1 MFNLS
6 GRYML
11 VDFREIVHHDNKK
24 IIDFSVY
31 CVVKYK
37 GKKYYYINKSKE
49 DFLEFITNEEI
60 FVEELEP

>member
-1 MFNLS
+1 
-6 GRYML
+6 ML
-11 VDFREIVHHDNKK
+11 VDFREIVHHDNKR

-37 GKKYYYINKSKE
+37 GRKCYYINKTKE
-49 DFLEFITNEEI
+49 DCLIDLLEFITNEEI

>member
-1 MFNLS
+1 
-6 GRYML
+6 ML
-11 VDFREIVHHDNKK
+11 VDFREIIHHDNKR

-37 GKKYYYINKSKE
+37 GRKYYYINKTKE
-49 DFLEFITNEEI
+49 DCLIDLLEDITKEEV

>member
-1 MFNLS
+1 
-6 GRYML
+6 ML
-11 VDFREIVHHDNKK
+11 VDFREIIHHDNKR

-37 GKKYYYINKSKE
+37 GRKHYYINKTKE
-49 DFLEFITNEEI
+49 DCLIDLLEFITNEEV